1 MADSFRKC
9 IGDKSATLKFEMA
22 LIKSSLGKRA
32 ESGPQV
38 VQARL
43 NILDPEIFV
52 DFKDEGNGKIQEFD
66 P

>member
-52 DFKDEGNGKIQEFD
+52 DF
-66 P
+66 